1 MTEWGTGE
9 WVIAG
14 VAFVPMVVLVVQRL
28 GAVRGM
34 GCPPLPQETAHTERA
49 VTFMTKLGVGRYS
62 PTEVPSTPNL

>member
-14 VAFVPMVVLVVQRL
+14 VAFVAMVVLVVQRL
-28 GAVRGM
+28 GSVRGM

-49 VTFMTKLGVGRYS
+49 
-62 PTEVPSTPNL
+62 